1 MTWAPA
7 GGGHPTAKRG
17 LGVAASLALAVVAT
31 SCGTSE
37 PVARP
42 TPRVTDFPLV
52 YPPHP
57 SMPSTHEIT
66 YDRNGGTTSG

>member
-1 MTWAPA
+1 MTWAAARA
-7 GGGHPTAKRG
+7 GHRTAQFG

-37 PVARP
+37 PVARS

-52 YPPHP
+52 YPQHP